1 MDLDEVNKG
10 LLADCARVN
19 LSTNNSA
26 KVYLVKQLSLAL
38 RLVLGRVLDEV
49 RENHRSGDYTLEPHF
64 SMVMDA
70 EAETLLEQVQKAIET
85 IKGNEIGSY
94 QFRRI
99 LDELEAI
106 DSRINSFVLMKKPNN
121 DS

>member
-10 LLADCARVN
+10 LLANCARAN

-49 RENHRSGDYTLEPHF
+49 RENYRSGAYTTEPHF
-64 SMVMDA
+64 SMIMDA

-85 IKGNEIGSY
+85 IKDNEIGSY

-106 DSRINSFVLMKKPNN
+106 NNRIDSFVLMKKPNN

>member
-1 MDLDEVNKG
+1 
-10 LLADCARVN
+10 
-19 LSTNNSA
+19 
-26 KVYLVKQLSLAL
+26 
-38 RLVLGRVLDEV
+38 
-49 RENHRSGDYTLEPHF
+49 
-64 SMVMDA
+64 MVMDA

-99 LDELEAI
+99 LDELETI
-106 DSRINSFVLMKKPNN
+106 DSRINSFVLMKKKPNN

>member
-1 MDLDEVNKG
+1 
-10 LLADCARVN
+10 
-19 LSTNNSA
+19 
-26 KVYLVKQLSLAL
+26 
-38 RLVLGRVLDEV
+38 
-49 RENHRSGDYTLEPHF
+49 
-64 SMVMDA
+64 MVMDA

-106 DSRINSFVLMKKPNN
+106 DSRINSFVLMKKKPNN